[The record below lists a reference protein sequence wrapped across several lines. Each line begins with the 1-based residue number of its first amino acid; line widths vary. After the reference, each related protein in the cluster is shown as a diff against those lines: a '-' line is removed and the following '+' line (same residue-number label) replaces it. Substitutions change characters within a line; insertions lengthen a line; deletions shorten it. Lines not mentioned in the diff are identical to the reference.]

1 MMVEAR
7 FSQETSELLNLKQMG
22 KEIILL
28 SLVAHVM
35 FSLQLF
41 ET

>member
-1 MMVEAR
+1 MMVKAR
-7 FSQETSELLNLKQMG
+7 FGQQASELLNLKQMG

-35 FSLQLF
+35 FS
-41 ET
+41 